1 MGRNRNPGCRVRNV
15 TGQPNQAIVEIE
27 EFSMGA
33 ETLQS
38 SHKTTDGNAAA
49 PRSGIVWLASY
60 PKSGNTW
67 TRAFLHNLVHVT
79 SGEAREQQI
88 NELNQFSMGSA
99 AKHWFKE
106 ILGFTPTEEH
116 QDQIAA
122 ARGRVQEYIAN
133 AVEGLIFLKAHQ
145 GLVVDRGHVTINFS
159 VTAGAIYIVRNP
171 LDVAISY
178 AHHLSK
184 PIEYAIDFMNMK
196 NAVALGSEKHVYEVY
211 GSWSQHVLIWTR
223 KPHPAIYV
231 MRYEDMLHEPKKIFG
246 ALARHLLFRPSDE
259 QLAEAIDR
267 SSFERL
273 REQEE
278 KDGFRERPEK
288 AERFFREGRT
298 GQWKDVLTP
307 QQVRRIVDAHGEQMQ
322 RFGYL
327 PL

>member
-1 MGRNRNPGCRVRNV
+1 MAS
-15 TGQPNQAIVEIE
+15 QA
-27 EFSMGA
+27 
-33 ETLQS
+33 LQNSQES
-38 SHKTTDGNAAA
+38 SNAAQA

-79 SGEAREQQI
+79 SGQTRAQKI
-88 NELNQFSMGSA
+88 NELDRFSVGSA
-99 AKHWFKE
+99 IKPLFE
-106 ILGFTPTEEH
+106 EVVGFDLTDEH
-116 QDQIAA
+116 RAEVAA
-122 ARGRVQEYIAN
+122 ARSKVQQRMAD
-133 AVEGLIFLKAHQ
+133 AVEGLVFVKTHQ
-145 GLVVDRGHVTINFS
+145 AIVIDREHPTINFA

-178 AHHLSK
+178 AHHLGK
-184 PIEYAIDFMNMK
+184 PIDFAIDFMNMK
-196 NAVALGSEKHVYEVY
+196 NAETSVTEKQVYEVY
-211 GSWSQHVLIWTR
+211 GSWSQHVLSWTR

-231 MRYEDMLHEPKKIFG
+231 MRYEDMLNEPGKTFG

-259 QLAEAIDR
+259 QLADAIDR

-278 KDGFRERPEK
+278 KAGFQERPEK
-288 AERFFREGRT
+288 AERFFREGRA
-298 GQWKDVLTP
+298 GQWKEILTSE
-307 QQVRRIVDAHGEQMQ
+307 QIQRIVDAHGEQMQ